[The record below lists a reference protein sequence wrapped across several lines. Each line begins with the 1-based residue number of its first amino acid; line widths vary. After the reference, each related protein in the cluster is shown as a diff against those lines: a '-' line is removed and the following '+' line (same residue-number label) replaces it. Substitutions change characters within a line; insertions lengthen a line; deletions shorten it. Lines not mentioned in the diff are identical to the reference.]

1 MKKIILASGLLA
13 LMAAAT
19 SCDKYNIYDEQF
31 GDIMMIKD
39 GGEKEVTFY
48 STDEKAN
55 VYISVM
61 KGGHNPE
68 AQSSCKLRLM
78 NNDDFK
84 AYYQENYGAWSDEGN
99 ALTMVPQNDIINGVE
114 KPLYRLIEK
123 GKTEEVQEIAHNFSG
138 ANDRYFGANL
148 VVYSENYADWFNA
161 KSDAEKNATNYVI
174 PVGLYSS
181 TDSVNTYGKV
191 MVIKP
196 NPTNPTIKFDVNDLD
211 YNITELGRV
220 RLITNLEQLDETKNP
235 VITEK
240 NKLGELGDFADMPK
254 GEGKRLLFAP
264 EVYVSVPCQNPWGMK
279 IRFEKPSTANAAID
293 AINKKTNQKLVGLK
307 YTSSQ
312 HDYSFMGN
320 TMLDKDGNECATVEL
335 KPGETKARLPLW
347 FDLNSIDPNADIN
360 KLIGTAL
367 TVKLSKAN
375 PSLFFGNGKEI
386 AAGTAA
392 TYESIDEAKGDA
404 ANYKF
409 RTQRD
414 RISLNATQFF
424 VGVKVVEEPLKLDE
438 GNVTSNDQESSE
450 GSIAALFD
458 DNLATF
464 FHSSWTVDKERDK
477 TFASYLEITI
487 PGEPINCCYF
497 AATARNNSN
506 PAPPKEVDLYVT
518 NDPGTAEEPG
528 QWTKIGSVTNN
539 KNLAASETMELGRI
553 DKMVY
558 TPDGSTF
565 KYIRFCVMRSSQS
578 GKVMELTST
587 DKTKYWNLAEL
598 RMYGK
603 NDKLYQPAAPAQ

>member
-31 GDIMMIKD
+31 SDIMMIKD

-61 KGGHNPE
+61 KGGHSPE
-68 AQSSCKLRLM
+68 AQSKGTLRLM
-78 NNDDFK
+78 NNADFK
-84 AYYQENYGAWSDEGN
+84 KYYEENYGAWSDEGN

-123 GKTEEVQEIAHNFSG
+123 GTTEEVQSIDHNFSG
-138 ANDRYFGANL
+138 TNDRYFGANL

-174 PVGLYSS
+174 PVGLYSE
-181 TDSVNTYGKV
+181 TDSVNEYGKV

-196 NPTNPTIKFDVNDLD
+196 KPTNPTIKFDVNDLD
-211 YNITELGRV
+211 YTITELGRV
-220 RLITNLEQLDETKNP
+220 RLINNLEQISKPGTVVPD
-235 VITEK
+235 K
-240 NKLGELGDFADMPK
+240 NKLGELGDFADMPS
-254 GEGKRLLFAP
+254 ESKRLLFAP

-279 IRFEKPSTANAAID
+279 IRFEKQSTANAAID
-293 AINKKTNQKLVGLK
+293 AISKKTNQKLVGLK

-312 HDYSFMGN
+312 HDYGFMGN
-320 TMLDKDGNECATVEL
+320 TMEDKDGNSCAAVEL
-335 KPGETKARLPLW
+335 KPGETKARIPLW
-347 FDLNSIDPNADIN
+347 IDLNSIDPNADIN
-360 KLIGTAL
+360 KLIGTAF

-392 TYESIDEAKGDA
+392 TYESIDEAKGEA
-404 ANYKF
+404 ADYKF
-409 RTQRD
+409 KTQRS
-414 RISLNATQFF
+414 RITLNASQFF
-424 VGVKVVEEPLKLDE
+424 IGVKVVEEPLALNDD
-438 GNVTSNDQESSE
+438 NVTSNDQEASE
-450 GSIAALFD
+450 GSIGALFD

-464 FHSSWTVDKERDK
+464 FHSSWTVDKEREK
-477 TFASYLEITI
+477 TFASYLEIAV

-497 AATARNNSN
+497 AATARNNAN

-518 NDPGTAEEPG
+518 NDPGTPEEPG
-528 QWTKIGSVTNN
+528 KWTKIGSVTNT

-558 TPDGSTF
+558 TADGSTF

-578 GKVMELTST
+578 GNVMDLTST
-587 DKTKYWNLAEL
+587 DKTKFWNLAEL

-603 NDKLYQPAAPAQ
+603 NDKTYQPAQ